1 VRTPL
6 VNIFLSLSILTLG
19 VKGYSQGFENHISA
33 LCADSMGG
41 RMPGTLG
48 EQKALSYIQSQVSD
62 SYRASCQSFKFRD
75 QNEKKCHAVNL
86 ICENK
91 SRRGSDSIILFIA
104 HYDHLGNGAYKSLE
118 ILESKRMK
126 LHRGADDNASGVA
139 MVIELGNWYMNLTE
153 LKYKP
158 VLLFTSAHEVG
169 LFGSENYV
177 KSLNLDSMKIKAVF
191 NFDMVGRLDVAS
203 QALSISDNTL
213 EMNSFESISS
223 NLNISKGENLY
234 NSDLR
239 HFMSLP
245 VHLMSVTTG
254 IHNDYHRI
262 SDTPDKINYSG
273 MEEIFEFMKQVI
285 LKLA

>member
-1 VRTPL
+1 MRKHFAHTL
-6 VNIFLSLSILTLG
+6 LSFGFLLIG
-19 VKGYSQGFENHISA
+19 VKAYSQGFESHISA

-41 RMPGTLG
+41 RMSGTLG
-48 EQKALSYIQSQVSD
+48 EQKALSYIQSQVSV
-62 SYRASCQSFKFRD
+62 SYRTSCQRFKFRD

-91 SRRGSDSIILFIA
+91 STIGSDSIILFIA

-139 MVIELGNWYMNLTE
+139 MVIELGNWYANLSDAN
-153 LKYKP
+153 YKL

-169 LFGSENYV
+169 LFGSENFV
-177 KSLNLDSMKIKAVF
+177 KTVNLDSMKVKAVF
-191 NFDMVGRLDVAS
+191 NFDMVGRLDIS
-203 QALSISDNTL
+203 SKTLSISDNKL
-213 EMNSFESISS
+213 EVKEYLAIPS
-223 NLNISKGENLY
+223 NFQIAKGENLY

-239 HFMSLP
+239 YFMSFP
-245 VHLMSVTTG
+245 IHLMSVTTG

-262 SDTPDKINYSG
+262 SDTPDKINYPG

>member
-1 VRTPL
+1 
-6 VNIFLSLSILTLG
+6 
-19 VKGYSQGFENHISA
+19 
-33 LCADSMGG
+33 
-41 RMPGTLG
+41 
-48 EQKALSYIQSQVSD
+48 
-62 SYRASCQSFKFRD
+62 
-75 QNEKKCHAVNL
+75 
-86 ICENK
+86 
-91 SRRGSDSIILFIA
+91 
-104 HYDHLGNGAYKSLE
+104 
-118 ILESKRMK
+118 
-126 LHRGADDNASGVA
+126 
-139 MVIELGNWYMNLTE
+139 
-153 LKYKP
+153 
-158 VLLFTSAHEVG
+158 
-169 LFGSENYV
+169 
-177 KSLNLDSMKIKAVF
+177 
-191 NFDMVGRLDVAS
+191 MVGRLDVAS
-203 QALSISDNTL
+203 QALSISDITL

>member
-1 VRTPL
+1 VRKNVAHIVLLISFL
-6 VNIFLSLSILTLG
+6 VIGF
-19 VKGYSQGFENHISA
+19 KAYSQGFENHISA
-33 LCADSMGG
+33 LCADSLGG

-48 EQKALSYIQSQVSD
+48 EQKALSYIRMQVSN
-62 SYRASCQSFKFRD
+62 SYRKSCQRFKFRD
-75 QNEKKCHAVNL
+75 LNQKKCLAVNL
-86 ICENK
+86 ICENISRK
-91 SRRGSDSIILFIA
+91 SSDSIILFIA

-139 MVIELGNWYMNLTE
+139 MVIELGNWCMNLTE

-169 LFGSENYV
+169 LFGSENFV
-177 KSLNLDSMKIKAVF
+177 KSLNLDSMKIKVVF
-191 NFDMVGRLDVAS
+191 NFDMVGRLDIS
-203 QALSISDNTL
+203 SKTLSISDNKL
-213 EMNSFESISS
+213 ETKDYLAIPS
-223 NLNISKGENLY
+223 NFQIAKGENLY

-245 VHLMSVTTG
+245 VHLISVTTG

-262 SDTPDKINYSG
+262 SDTPEKINYEG
-273 MEEIFEFMKQVI
+273 MNEIFDYMKTII
-285 LKLA
+285 LNLA